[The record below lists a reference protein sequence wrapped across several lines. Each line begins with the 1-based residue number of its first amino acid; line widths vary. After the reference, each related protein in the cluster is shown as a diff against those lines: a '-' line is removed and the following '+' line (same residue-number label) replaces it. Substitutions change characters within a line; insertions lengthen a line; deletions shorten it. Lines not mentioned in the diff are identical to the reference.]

1 MNLKEIEAQ
10 ANALAP
16 IIKSFVEEALKAK
29 TEELKKEFD
38 VELAAVK
45 KSFADIELKQGEP
58 GKDGESVSVDDVRP
72 IVDELVKAAVSGIP
86 LPENGKDG
94 ANGKDGEAGKSVS
107 VDDVLPLIEQKIEER
122 AAKIELPENGKDG
135 VDGRDAAA
143 INILPEIDFSKSYP
157 RGTYASH
164 NGGMW
169 CSHSKTVGE
178 RGWDCIVNGIA
189 EIDVKLDN
197 ARQVS
202 VAQTDSRGLKTE
214 KTFSIPSMVYR
225 GVWRDGDSYEK
236 GDTVTWAGSL
246 WHCDENT
253 NEKPGTVKD
262 SKCWTLAA
270 KKGRDAK

>member
-1 MNLKEIEAQ
+1 MKLKEIEAQ

-16 IIKSFVEEALKAK
+16 IIKALVDKALEAQAD
-29 TEELKKEFD
+29 ELRKEFA
-38 VELAAVK
+38 VELEGVK
-45 KSFADIELKQGEP
+45 KSFEEIEVKQGEP

-72 IVDELVKAAVSGIP
+72 IVDELVKAAVSEIP
-86 LPENGKDG
+86 APKDGKDG
-94 ANGKDGEAGKSVS
+94 ADGEAGKSVS
-107 VDDVLPLIEQKIEER
+107 VDDVLPFIDQKIEER
-122 AAKIELPENGKDG
+122 VAKIELPEKGKDG
-135 VDGRDAAA
+135 DDGRDAAA
-143 INILPEIDFSKSYP
+143 INILPEIDFNKSYP

-169 CSHSKTVGE
+169 CSHSKTVNE

-189 EIDVKLDN
+189 DIDIKLDSD
-197 ARQVS
+197 RQVS
-202 VAQTDSRGLKTE
+202 VVHTDSRGVKTE

-253 NEKPGTVKD
+253 KEKPGTVKD
-262 SKCWTLAA
+262 SKSWTLAA